1 MCKKALRRFLTYHFF
16 LFNLNFYKMP
26 EGPSVVLL
34 EEEVRQFIGEK

>member
-1 MCKKALRRFLTYHFF
+1 MQKGVKAFSYISFF